1 MTITFHAKAK
11 RSERRVSFRIYQ
23 AAASGSFA
31 PMHCPIT
38 VLNTVPIATLMQ
50 AARDQKVCPVV
61 LAAIWDV
68 PKVATS
74 IPSTTFAA

>member
-1 MTITFHAKAK
+1 MTRMFQPTARISDK
-11 RSERRVSFRIYQ
+11 RVSLRIYQ
-23 AAASGSFA
+23 SAASGSLA
-31 PMHCPIT
+31 PMHWPIT
-38 VLNTVPIATLMQ
+38 VMYTVPRDMLMQ

-61 LAAIWDV
+61 LAAIWEV